1 MVTFASTQEAITA
14 TDKWLYRIVRIG
26 QIAQAA
32 FDVTTTHRV
41 DRPTASATVVVE
53 APLRSYVREGSTVEI
68 IAGYPGVSARM
79 FHGYATTLNSRLDSS
94 GRYAT
99 ITAKG
104 WCNLLNDRPERT
116 LRWNGPIDLKH
127 IVISLLN
134 HFRVPQYLVDDITY
148 DNGTPIRLGV
158 NSLVSDGEVVIDTGT
173 NALSWLTQ
181 TLGLF
186 GYAIYDTP
194 IGEVRVKRISGLPV
208 GDPVVTVQQG
218 DIGYR
223 YDRQRT
229 SDGMANYWRVTGAS
243 YTDEDGVQQQIVSIP
258 ATVTPHI
265 AFRGKQIRKL
275 DRSSGIIETQAM
287 ADLVRNVLER
297 DYGVPI
303 AEVSAQVD
311 LAPLVNPGDV
321 AKVTSPV
328 VQAEDD
334 VWITAIDHRMPR
346 QGMMTST
353 IRGTRG
359 NGTALPAGNDCITLP
374 LQTAPVHLGDERV
387 PWYAV
392 PNPSGREISIP
403 FTVSNNYTSMKIV
416 GLGHGCNSYL
426 IGNESVDAGVSRFV
440 IQQNGEEISSGDL
453 PVLPENY
460 NERLPYGASDE
471 HWGRFVVP
479 MPGQIKPGQATLK
492 IISGE
497 DTRLPAHTRWDDF
510 EVKSIHLIACG
521 VGQPEIVGGE
531 AT

>member
-14 TDKWLYRIVRIG
+14 TDKWLYRVVRIG

-41 DRPTASATVVVE
+41 DRPTATATVVVE
-53 APLRSYVREGSTVEI
+53 APIRSYVREGSTVEI
-68 IAGYPGVSARM
+68 IGGYPGVSGRM
-79 FHGYATTLNSRLDSS
+79 FHGYATTIDSTLDTN

-104 WCNLLNDRPERT
+104 WCNLLNDRPEKT
-116 LRWNGPIDLKH
+116 LRWFGPVELKR
-127 IVISLLN
+127 IVMSLLN
-134 HFRVPQYLVDDITY
+134 YFQVPQYLVDDITY
-148 DNGTPIRLGV
+148 DDGTPIRLGV
-158 NSLVSDGEVVIDTGT
+158 NPHHNDGEIAIDSGT

-194 IGEVRVKRISGLPV
+194 IGEVRVKRVSGLPV
-208 GDPVVTVQQG
+208 EAPVVTINQG
-218 DIGYR
+218 DIGFR

-229 SDGMANYWRVTGAS
+229 SDGMANYWKVTGAS
-243 YTDEDGVQQQIVSIP
+243 YTTSDGEQKQIVSIP
-258 ATVTPHI
+258 ATVERHI
-265 AFRGKQIRKL
+265 AFRGKQVRKL
-275 DRSSGIIETQAM
+275 DRSSEIIETQQM
-287 ADLVRNVLER
+287 ADHVRNVLER

-321 AKVTSPV
+321 AQINSPV
-328 VQAEDD
+328 VQAEGN
-334 VWITAIDHRMPR
+334 VWITAIDHRMPKEGR
-346 QGMMTST
+346 MTST

-359 NGTALPAGNDCITLP
+359 NGIPLPAGNDCVTMMMH
-374 LQTAPVHLGDERV
+374 ADPVHLGDEEI

-392 PNPSGREISIP
+392 PKPSGRELSIN
-403 FTVSNNYTSMKIV
+403 FYIVDDFTSMKIV
-416 GLGHGCNSYL
+416 GLAHGCNSFL
-426 IGNESVDAGVSRFV
+426 IGNENADASVSRFV
-440 IQQNGEEISSGDL
+440 IEQNGEEISSGDL
-453 PVLPENY
+453 PVLSENY
-460 NERLPYGASDE
+460 NDRLPYGASDE

-479 MPGQIKPGQATLK
+479 MPGQIKMGQATLK

-497 DTRLPAHTRWDDF
+497 DNRLPWSTRWDDF
-510 EVKSIHLIACG
+510 EVKNLQLVVCG
-521 VGQPEIVGGE
+521 IGTPDIVGGL

>member
-14 TDKWLYRIVRIG
+14 GDKWRYRIVRIG

-41 DRPTASATVVVE
+41 DRPTATATVVVE
-53 APLRSYVREGSTVEI
+53 APIRSYVREGSTVEI
-68 IAGYPGVSARM
+68 IGGYPGVSGRM
-79 FHGYATTLNSRLDSS
+79 FHGYATTIDSTLDTN
-94 GRYAT
+94 GRFAT
-99 ITAKG
+99 LTAKG

-116 LRWNGPIDLKH
+116 LRWSGPIDLKR
-127 IVISLLN
+127 IVVSILN

-148 DNGTPIRLGV
+148 DNGSPIRLGV
-158 NSLVSDGEVVIDTGT
+158 NSNVNDSQIEIDTNT

-208 GDPVVTVQQG
+208 GDPALRIQQG

-243 YTDEDGVQQQIVSIP
+243 YTDDDGVQQQIVSIP

-359 NGTALPAGNDCITLP
+359 NGTALPAGNDCITMMLRS
-374 LQTAPVHLGDERV
+374 APVHLGDEHV

-392 PNPSGREISIP
+392 PNANGREISIG
-403 FTVSNNYTSMKIV
+403 FSVEDDYTSMKIV
-416 GLGHGCNSYL
+416 GLAHGCNSYL
-426 IGNESVDAGVSRFV
+426 IGNENADASVSRFV
-440 IQQNGEEISSGDL
+440 IEQGGEEISSGDL

-479 MPGQIKPGQATLK
+479 MPGQLEPGQATLK

-497 DTRLPAHTRWDDF
+497 DSRLPWSTRWDDF
-510 EVKSIHLIACG
+510 EVKNIQLIACG
-521 VGQPEIVGGE
+521 VGRPEIVGGL
-531 AT
+531 AS